1 MDTGQHVGVPG
12 KLGAAG
18 SWQQCWVRSDCSPS
32 WPQNRPLTAD
42 RCCPPPCPDCPALPS
57 RPVSETLWVNE
68 DGESLPDFVA
78 EAMSNY
84 LKARVQL

>member
-32 WPQNRPLTAD
+32 WPQNRPLTALSQ
-42 RCCPPPCPDCPALPS
+42 RPLLSPPLP
-57 RPVSETLWVNE
+57 
-68 DGESLPDFVA
+68 
-78 EAMSNY
+78 
-84 LKARVQL
+84 